1 MITSIAQSHPEFYK
15 RMDPEYW
22 HPKWQ
27 IIYQTLERCPYPV
40 DRLGKLDEQG
50 KDIGHIAFI
59 TYGQVGRREYSERGK
74 VQYLQVSNIQ
84 NTGIDVYKKFAR
96 IEAGSY
102 NDLKRSRLRKGDLLL
117 VNSGVGS
124 IGRCCAVVGKIG
136 KANVSQHI
144 GRIVLRDLD
153 PAFVAIFLLSKYGSA
168 QLQRATKGVS
178 GQVYFEFDQIRS
190 VLIPIFP
197 AQLQKAV
204 RKEYLKMSSWHNKA
218 IERKEELIQRKGLSN
233 KEAEK
238 DLEYRQLIGTAERIL
253 KELIAQTERIIEG
266 KAAGPQPQIEP
277 IDDRKINRE
286 IQAQLTKES

>member
-1 MITSIAQSHPEFYK
+1 MPMITRHEQSDPEFYK

-22 HPKWQ
+22 HPKWR
-27 IIYQTLERCPYPV
+27 IIYQTLERCPYPP
-40 DRLGKLDEQG
+40 DRLGKLDEKG

-59 TYGQVGRREYSERGK
+59 TYGQVGRREYSEKGK

-102 NDLKRSRLRKGDLLL
+102 NDLKRSRLSKEDLLL
-117 VNSGVGS
+117 INSGVGS
-124 IGRCCAVVGKIG
+124 IGRCCAAVKKIG

-144 GRIVLRDLD
+144 GRIVIRHLD
-153 PAFVAIFLLSKYGSA
+153 PAFVAVFLLSKYGSA

-178 GQVYFEFDQIRS
+178 GQVYFEFDQVRS

-197 AQLQKAV
+197 AQFQKAI
-204 RKEYLKMSSWHNKA
+204 RKEYEKMSSWHNRA
-218 IERKEELIQRKGLSN
+218 MARKKELIQKKGLSN

-266 KAAGPQPQIEP
+266 KQDGIEP
-277 IDDRKINRE
+277 IDGRKINRE
-286 IQAQLTKES
+286 ILSQGAIE